1 MKFRQYTA
9 LLLCAAMLAGCGSS
23 SATAASTSAAAT
35 SAAASASAMTPG
47 TYTGTAEG
55 KNGNVSVDVTV
66 TEDAI
71 TAVTVGDNHETAGL
85 ADPAIETIPENIV
98 KYQTLKMDMV
108 SGATY
113 TSVAILQ
120 AVSDAITQAG
130 GDPSAFNAEIPNDE
144 EGTSEELTADV
155 AVIGGGAAGMAAT
168 IELESLGK
176 SVVLVEKTSS
186 LGGTIRVS
194 GGNQVVTGSK
204 AQAEAGVTDDSAE
217 SMEADFMA
225 NGDNLNDPDLLA
237 LYAENVGTTTDWLI
251 DTVGV
256 TYDMDTG
263 LHTLAE
269 YSKNRELAY
278 TGGGAG
284 AAEALSAAVEKTDAQ
299 VLLNTTANSLI
310 VDDNG
315 AVTGVEATSQKGKS
329 YTIHAGAVLLAT
341 GGYGNNNDL
350 LPEAASEGLFYGL
363 DSSAGQGLQMAVDA
377 VNADTT
383 HMEYIKEYPNGVEVA
398 PKHAK
403 STIAGNIGAFNGSA
417 ILVNDKGVR
426 VVNEK
431 ASNHDIL
438 NVLQQQDNQELYLV
452 MDSDTFSTWKTKLA
466 AAGLTEDMIDSY
478 VENNGAS
485 EPVFTHGDTLQ
496 EAASAAG
503 IDGDAL
509 AKTVET
515 FNSYVDAGE
524 DADFGRGADYLTT
537 KIGDGP
543 YYIVEQKARYATT
556 MGGLKVNG
564 SLNVMNKD
572 GKAVTGLY
580 AAGEVVGGQMGDDSP
595 SGANNGWA
603 LTSGKYAADVIAA
616 LN

>member
-1 MKFRQYTA
+1 MKLKQYTG

-23 SATAASTSAAAT
+23 SAAAASTA
-35 SAAASASAMTPG
+35 AAASISASSGAMTPG
-47 TYTGTAEG
+47 TYTGTANG
-55 KNGNVSVDVTV
+55 KNGAVNVDVTV
-66 TEDAI
+66 TENAI

-98 KYQTLKMDMV
+98 QYQTLNMDMV

-120 AVSDAITQAG
+120 AVRDAITQAG
-130 GDPSAFNAEIPNDE
+130 GDPAAFNAEIPNDE

-168 IELESLGK
+168 IELESAGK
-176 SVVLVEKTSS
+176 SVILVEKTSS

-194 GGNQVVTGSK
+194 GGNQVVTGSR
-204 AQAEAGVTDDSAE
+204 AQQEAGVTDDSAA

-237 LYAENVGTTTDWLI
+237 LYAENVGKTTDWLV

-263 LHTLAE
+263 LHTQAE

-284 AAEALSAAVEKTDAQ
+284 AAVALSSAVEKTDAQ
-299 VLLNTTANSLI
+299 VLLNTTATSLI
-310 VDDNG
+310 VDNG
-315 AVTGVEATSQKGKS
+315 AVTGVEAKSQKGKT

-341 GGYGNNNDL
+341 GGYGNNSDL
-350 LPEAASEGLFYGL
+350 LPEAAAEGLFYGL

-377 VNADTT
+377 VDADTT

-452 MDSDTFSTWKTKLA
+452 MDSDTFNTWKTKLA

-485 EPVFTHGDTLQ
+485 EPVFTHGDTIQ
-496 EAASAAG
+496 EAAKAAG

-509 AKTVET
+509 AKTIET

-524 DADFGRGADYLTT
+524 DADFGRGADYLKT

-556 MGGLKVNG
+556 MGGLKVNS
-564 SLNVMNKD
+564 SLNVMNKS
-572 GKAVTGLY
+572 GEAVSGLY

-603 LTSGKYAADVIAA
+603 LTSGKYAADVIAG